1 MEMAKIEQGRKT
13 KEQLPL
19 APPKKPKAHCECML
33 NLPIGYIKFLI
44 PKRLVTIF
52 GLG

>member
-19 APPKKPKAHCECML
+19 APPKKTKGPL
-33 NLPIGYIKFLI
+33 
-44 PKRLVTIF
+44 
-52 GLG
+52 